1 LILPKAWEA
10 GLPTICRVPA
20 ANPVDQ
26 DLSDPASV
34 FDFTAA
40 SRQIVGKPNSHALRA
55 EAMTQG
61 FADSS
66 VGVSLLAIASERTSV
81 R

>member
-34 FDFTAA
+34 FEFTAA
-40 SRQIVGKPNSHALRA
+40 SQQIVGKPNSHALRA
-55 EAMTQG
+55 EAITR
-61 FADSS
+61 SCHR
-66 VGVSLLAIASERTSV
+66 L
-81 R
+81 

>member
-1 LILPKAWEA
+1 VVAEEHRTALDSAEGVGGRLADDLP
-10 GLPTICRVPA
+10 VPA

-34 FDFTAA
+34 FEFTAA

-55 EAMTQG
+55 EAITR
-61 FADSS
+61 SCHR
-66 VGVSLLAIASERTSV
+66 L
-81 R
+81 